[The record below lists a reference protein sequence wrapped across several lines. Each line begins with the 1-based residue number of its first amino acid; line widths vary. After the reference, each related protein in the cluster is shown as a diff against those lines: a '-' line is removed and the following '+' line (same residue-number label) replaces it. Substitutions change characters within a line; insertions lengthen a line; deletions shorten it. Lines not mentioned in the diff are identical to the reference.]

1 MGFGVLEAKTASGEH
16 VPGTSTIYNDEV
28 DGEELVIQSHLK
40 HGWGN
45 DKDVILVPQP
55 SDSPNDPLVSPC
67 VRVLSCQLTSTPELA
82 NVEEKPDLFLH
93 LPLHQHVLRTGTRP
107 LPRHRRAGQGAPC

>member
-16 VPGTSTIYNDEV
+16 VPGTSTIYNDEA

-40 HGWGN
+40 HGRGS

-55 SDSPNDPLVSPC
+55 SDSPNDPLVSPRTR
-67 VRVLSCQLTSTPELA
+67 VRSYQLTANPELA
-82 NVEEKPDLFLH
+82 NVEEEPDLLVH
-93 LPLHQHVLRTGTRP
+93 LPLR
-107 LPRHRRAGQGAPC
+107 